1 MMRSKKKKSFRA
13 LIFLSS
19 FHPPLLQLKKKK
31 KKKKLLTGQELG
43 EPPVCHPEGAGE
55 VAGGLRLAEAR
66 GGSLECVCVWSGGG

>member
-19 FHPPLLQLKKKK
+19 FHPPLLQLKKK